1 MAKVTFTPLLDGELI
16 SEIYNPEIISIN
28 ATENGKRAV
37 LAEAEGGDRIVL
49 SGKGIAFDG
58 EVFTAG
64 KIEKI
69 TFMNG
74 ENELYLTVD
83 GDFKAKQLS
92 TAYME
97 GGVEGLVAKLLEG
110 DDVLGGSKGSDYMLG
125 FAGNDK
131 LDGGKGV
138 DWLGGGIGRDVLTG
152 GGGNDIFI
160 FGLGG
165 GKDVIKDFD
174 ADSSDDKMDLIW
186 IENGMTYEVGKNADK
201 DAVITFEDGSSV
213 TLDGV
218 RMNQIGDDDFYSP
231 PPSLV

>member
-1 MAKVTFTPLLDGELI
+1 MAKVTFTPLLGGELI
-16 SEIYNPEIISIN
+16 SEIYNPEIISIS
-28 ATENGKRAV
+28 ASQNGKRAV

-49 SGKGIAFDG
+49 SGKGIEFDG

-69 TFMNG
+69 TFTNG
-74 ENELYLTVD
+74 DNELYLTVD

-110 DDVLGGSKGSDYMLG
+110 NDTFEGSKGSDYMLG

-131 LDGGKGV
+131 LDGGKGS
-138 DWLGGGIGRDVLTG
+138 DFLGGGAGRDVLTG
-152 GGGNDIFI
+152 GRATDVFI
-160 FGLGG
+160 FGAGDG
-165 GKDVIKDFD
+165 RDVIKDFD
-174 ADSSDDKMDLIW
+174 ANSTDDTYDLIW
-186 IENGMTYEVGKNADK
+186 IQGDAEYTIGKNAK
-201 DAVITFEDGSSV
+201 NDAVISFEDGS
-213 TLDGV
+213 TLTLEGV
-218 RMNQIGDDDFYSP
+218 KMNQISEDDFYSP